1 RTSDNRST
9 LKRSHHGCE
18 EKSREEEVLQE
29 KDREEEVLE
38 EARSKKVEE
47 EVVEEESGEEEVI
60 EEEIRQEEGCEAQ
73 AREEAGGEA
82 QARDGRGTDE
92 AHGPGGHPGHH
103 AADQADELTGR
114 LTAPK
119 ANRLDPN
126 TRRDPTGAAQAARN
140 TAG

>member
-1 RTSDNRST
+1 
-9 LKRSHHGCE
+9 LKGKTHGCQ

-29 KDREEEVLE
+29 KNREKEVVEKACSKEEIFEEEVI
-38 EARSKKVEE
+38 
-47 EVVEEESGEEEVI
+47 EEESGEEEI
-60 EEEIRQEEGCEAQ
+60 GKEEIRQEEEVCEAQ

-103 AADQADELTGR
+103 AADQADELIGR
-114 LTAPK
+114 LTAPR

>member
-1 RTSDNRST
+1 
-9 LKRSHHGCE
+9 LKGATHGYE

-29 KDREEEVLE
+29 KNREKEVVEEACSKEEIFEEEVI
-38 EARSKKVEE
+38 
-47 EVVEEESGEEEVI
+47 EEESGEEEI
-60 EEEIRQEEGCEAQ
+60 GKEEIRQEEGCEAQ
-73 AREEAGGEA
+73 AREKAGGEA

-119 ANRLDPN
+119 ASRLDPN